1 MKNKLQETEE
11 LGEKYEGLPDEVT
24 LDYFRRLRGVN
35 IIEEDLSA
43 GNIIL
48 INNLVQYQPTA
59 SNTNKDILLKYN
71 GHYSSLPL
79 IKGQS
84 YLFDSA
90 GNLHQDLNQDQSF
103 KEVKDEITGK
113 FPGIQ
118 SLNPF
123 GLNYQNNSNACGIW
137 SANIL
142 NQVQEFKKTGKES
155 EIVKT
160 YTGSDGKN
168 YQILNPE
175 ILLKAAAQVSK
186 DLTPEREKPEIKI
199 LQQGQKAEE
208 GYTPLKIGN
217 TTFAI
222 DTTYRPDRCIDI
234 EAIALSIPREELS
247 QEVNQDFIKKQE
259 KIAIKT
265 FLSTTDTIE
274 QKRRERLEQVCKKR
288 FTQTELMNIKLPRSQ
303 PSNPQTT
310 LEQKPSPP
318 KTTSNPVLKCFNFD
332 VAKQKLEKQRIMQ
345 PQSTPPKPQPK
356 LPPH

>member
-1 MKNKLQETEE
+1 MDTLGDKHAFRKNE
-11 LGEKYEGLPDEVT
+11 LYIGYQYKPKVK
-24 LDYFRRLRGVN
+24 
-35 IIEEDLSA
+35 
-43 GNIIL
+43 
-48 INNLVQYQPTA
+48 NN
-59 SNTNKDILLKYN
+59 NK
-71 GHYSSLPL
+71 
-79 IKGQS
+79 
-84 YLFDSA
+84 
-90 GNLHQDLNQDQSF
+90 
-103 KEVKDEITGK
+103 ITH
-113 FPGIQ
+113 
-118 SLNPF
+118 LNPF

-175 ILLKAAAQVSK
+175 ILLKAAVQVSK

-265 FLSTTDTIE
+265 FLSTTDSIE

-288 FTQTELMNIKLPRSQ
+288 FTQTELMNIKLPV
-303 PSNPQTT
+303 
-310 LEQKPSPP
+310 KG
-318 KTTSNPVLKCFNFD
+318 
-332 VAKQKLEKQRIMQ
+332 
-345 PQSTPPKPQPK
+345 
-356 LPPH
+356 